1 MREQLPAAL
10 GITVRRE
17 LRSGNLALRVRNT
30 KKYFT
35 GIYLNT
41 RKYFTGIYPNTR
53 KYFTGIY
60 PNTRKCFTGIYPNTR
75 KYFSNKQYKLFLQ
88 QINDFAGSFGPT
100 ANLVSAADCT
110 PCTAGKRCPESGL
123 MAAEEDCPAGYF
135 CEVRKHFLV
144 FYLLW

>member
-1 MREQLPAAL
+1 MILNPAMREQLPAAL

-30 KKYFT
+30 
-35 GIYLNT
+35 
-41 RKYFTGIYPNTR
+41 RKCFTGIYPNTR
-53 KYFTGIY
+53 KY
-60 PNTRKCFTGIYPNTR
+60 FTGIYPNTR